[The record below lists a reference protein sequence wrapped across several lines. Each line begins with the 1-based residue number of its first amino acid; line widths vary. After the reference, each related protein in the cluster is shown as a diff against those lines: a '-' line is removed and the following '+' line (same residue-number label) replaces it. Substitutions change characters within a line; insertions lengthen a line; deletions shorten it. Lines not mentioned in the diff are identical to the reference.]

1 MSNLYKKDFPIFSAA
16 ENKDLIYFDNAATTQ
31 RPIQVIEAIDDF
43 YKKNNANP
51 LRGLYELS
59 NRATEAYENAW

>member
-43 YKKNNANP
+43 YKKNASHQKN
-51 LRGLYELS
+51 
-59 NRATEAYENAW
+59 TC

>member
-43 YKKNNANP
+43 YKKTLAINSVRWCESSFPND
-51 LRGLYELS
+51 
-59 NRATEAYENAW
+59 

>member
-43 YKKNNANP
+43 YKKKK
-51 LRGLYELS
+51 
-59 NRATEAYENAW
+59 